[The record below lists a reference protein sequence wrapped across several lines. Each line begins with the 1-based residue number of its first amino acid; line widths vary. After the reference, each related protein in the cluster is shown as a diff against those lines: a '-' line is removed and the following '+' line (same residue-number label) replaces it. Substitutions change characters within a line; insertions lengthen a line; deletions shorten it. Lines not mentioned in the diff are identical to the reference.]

1 MSNRTIGVLAK
12 EVGISVEAVRY
23 YERLGL
29 IEKPRTS
36 GRSKWRIYEDRA
48 LWALRYVKLA
58 QDFGFSLAEIA
69 DLLSSA
75 HEPPPA
81 FCRSLR
87 ARVSTKLLD
96 VERQIAELQ
105 SRRQAIVEY
114 LAGCA
119 ARDGSPNCPIFK
131 HLTGASP

>member
-1 MSNRTIGVLAK
+1 MTNRTIGVLAK

-36 GRSKWRIYEDRA
+36 GRSKWRIYEDRSM
-48 LWALRYVKLA
+48 WALRYVKLA

-69 DLLSSA
+69 DLLLGA
-75 HEPPPA
+75 QEPPPV
-81 FCRSLR
+81 FCRNLR
-87 ARVSTKLLD
+87 ARVSNKLVE
-96 VERQIAELQ
+96 VEREIAALQ
-105 SRRQAIVEY
+105 SRRQAIMEY

-119 ARDGSPNCPIFK
+119 ARDGRPECPIFK
-131 HLTGASP
+131 HLANGA